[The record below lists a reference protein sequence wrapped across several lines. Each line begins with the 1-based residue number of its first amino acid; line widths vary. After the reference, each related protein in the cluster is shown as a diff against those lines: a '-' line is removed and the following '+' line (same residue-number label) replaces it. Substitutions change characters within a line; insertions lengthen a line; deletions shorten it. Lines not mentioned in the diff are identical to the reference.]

1 MSQSTFSPVSHSMGY
16 STRGRFLPTFSRVDH
31 SGVVVVVVAVVVELL
46 SLTSLAMVDAYMS
59 FPKR

>member
-1 MSQSTFSPVSHSMGY
+1 MGY

-31 SGVVVVVVAVVVELL
+31 SVVVVVVVVVELL

-59 FPKR
+59 FPKRSFLICN